1 MSGDFLRPFLI
12 TLAAGL
18 ATSIGAAF
26 AFFVEPTD
34 EKRFS
39 PFLAI
44 SAGVMI
50 YLCFI
55 EMQPKAAAKMGGE
68 TQDEMDQGELLSG
81 LVFFGSMLASYIAD
95 RLSQKFLERLNR
107 KTELE
112 NVVART
118 KVVDKDIRLLSMA
131 VFNAVA
137 LAVHNFPEGIA
148 NFYANQKDEKFGVSI
163 AVAIAIHNIPEG
175 IAVALPILK
184 STGSRWW
191 AFALATLSG
200 LAQPAAALIVGV
212 ALGTRINEF
221 IEGLIFAI
229 VAGIMIYIATV
240 KLYPVS
246 LEYSAETSGLWL
258 IVGMAIMAVSLYL
271 LED

>member
-1 MSGDFLRPFLI
+1 MGEFVRPFLI

-55 EMQPKAAAKMGGE
+55 EMQPKAAVKMGGATE
-68 TQDEMDQGELLSG
+68 HEEDMGKLYSCLI
-81 LVFFGSMLASYIAD
+81 FFVSMLVSYIAD
-95 RLSQKFLERLNR
+95 RLSQQFIERLNR
-107 KTELE
+107 KSDLE
-112 NVVART
+112 NVVAQT

-148 NFYANQKDEKFGVSI
+148 NFYANQENEQFGISI

-212 ALGTRINEF
+212 ALNTRIDDF
-221 IEGLIFAI
+221 AEGVVFAI

-246 LEYSAETSGLWL
+246 LEYSPETAGLWL
-258 IVGMAIMAVSLYL
+258 IVGMAIMALSLYL
-271 LED
+271 LGD